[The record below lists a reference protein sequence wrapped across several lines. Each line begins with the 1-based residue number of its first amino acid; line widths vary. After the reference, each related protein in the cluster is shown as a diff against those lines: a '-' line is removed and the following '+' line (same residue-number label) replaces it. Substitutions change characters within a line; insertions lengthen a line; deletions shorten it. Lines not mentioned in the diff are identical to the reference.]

1 MRSTTLLE
9 FTNDD
14 YLEDYVSTYSEPMKK
29 DLVEFFSQR
38 NIQEALDN
46 NDIQYLYD
54 EFQESLVWSPKELTT
69 ILLLSGIDILKI
81 ATRVPRKMFFELDVV
96 KVEIPKNILTIG
108 DRAFFGCAELLRVKL
123 PKSIKEIGNYAFY
136 RCTDLY
142 EIEYEGTME
151 DWNKIRTGEFW
162 HSGRSLY
169 IKCSDGEI
177 KLEDP
182 E

>member
-1 MRSTTLLE
+1 MIE

-14 YLEDYVSTYSEPMKK
+14 YLEDCVNTFGESIKK
-29 DLVEFFSQR
+29 DLTEFFSQQ

-46 NDIQYLYD
+46 DDIQYLYD
-54 EFQESLVWSPKELTT
+54 EFQESLIWRPKELTT
-69 ILLLSGIDILKI
+69 ILLLSGIDILGVT
-81 ATRVPRKMFFELDVV
+81 TRIPRKMCFGLDVV
-96 KVEIPKNILTIG
+96 KVELPKNILTIG

-123 PKSIKEIGNYAFY
+123 PKSIKEIGDYAFY

-151 DWNKIRTGEFW
+151 DWNKIRKGEFW

-169 IKCSDGEI
+169 VKCSDEEI
-177 KLEDP
+177 KLEDN